1 MRAPID
7 LETAQTLACV
17 VGIYLLAAAPLLV
30 SIALTIWAR

>member
-7 LETAQTLACV
+7 LETAQTLACL
-17 VGIYLLAAAPLLV
+17 VGIYLLAAAPLLA